1 MSESDGLHK
10 FPLPNSTFSGPN
22 NPVPAGY
29 DLETIGRAWRPND
42 ASNSE
47 VVAATVSRM
56 SHHLVD
62 SQGNAKTVEEIQ
74 GTGSVSAPLAL
85 TEVPR
90 LASREVGGTW
100 ASTISDRTVNSENTE
115 IVLVRNNPNSDLVWS
130 TTGFHTTTGGPSQVA
145 DYAVLE
151 RITSTFGAN
160 PRWRLRL
167 CRGNGFTIALWDT
180 ATTSELNID
189 NIPPFSPVVTATGSP
204 TIALERS
211 AVPTETSVVGQS
223 AIVTHAGVDTIFD
236 LRTEWVAVSPINWV
250 PRTAGII
257 RNRTTHKWERIFIA
271 NGTIQTEIL
280 PNQ

>member
-1 MSESDGLHK
+1 MINAAGESK
-10 FPLPNSTFSGPN
+10 S
-22 NPVPAGY
+22 
-29 DLETIGRAWRPND
+29 
-42 ASNSE
+42 
-47 VVAATVSRM
+47 
-56 SHHLVD
+56 
-62 SQGNAKTVEEIQ
+62 VEEL
-74 GTGSVSAPLAL
+74 GSTETTASIIAKLGGADGKIGAEVLPEPLAL

-100 ASTISDRTVNSENTE
+100 ASTISTRTVNSENTE

-130 TTGFHTTTGGPSQVA
+130 TTGFHTNAGGPGQLA

-151 RITSTFGAN
+151 RITSAFGNN
-160 PRWRLRL
+160 PRWRLML
-167 CRGNGFTIALWDT
+167 SDGNGFTIALWET
-180 ATTSELNID
+180 VTTSELNID
-189 NIPPFSPVVTATGSP
+189 NIPPFSPAFRATGSP

-223 AIVTHAGVDTIFD
+223 AIVAHGGVDTIFD

-257 RNRTTHKWERIFIA
+257 RNRTTHKWERTFIA